1 MMKAER
7 LYEETTGSLRQWVDR
22 LITEFDLAL
31 RTQDKLTAERARKKM
46 LQELELVEYEMTQ
59 RP

>member
-1 MMKAER
+1 M
-7 LYEETTGSLRQWVDR
+7 DR